1 MPGVYQDAPIV
12 QSSRDRRR
20 EEEVL
25 NVQKFI
31 RAVLTTDY
39 ALFWVGG
46 LGLAFMMLVTLTDVV
61 MRYLGRPVFGSME
74 LVCFTSAVVIGFAI
88 PYTSW
93 TKGHI
98 MVDFL
103 LEMLS
108 PGAVRIFQMV
118 TRIMGIALFLF
129 AGYNFIVYSFDLMK
143 SGEVSPGFRIPY
155 YPITFGLAFSCFLQT
170 LTLFCDLLKT
180 VWEEKA

>member
-1 MPGVYQDAPIV
+1 MH
-12 QSSRDRRR
+12 
-20 EEEVL
+20 
-25 NVQKFI
+25 KFI
-31 RAVLTTDY
+31 RAVVTADY

-46 LGLAFMMLVTLTDVV
+46 LGLTFMMLVTLTDVV
-61 MRYLGRPVFGSME
+61 MRYMGRPIFGSME

-98 MVDFL
+98 IVDFM

-108 PGAVRIFQMV
+108 PGTVRIFQII
-118 TRIMGIALFLF
+118 TRLMAIVLFIF
-129 AGYNFIVYSFDLMK
+129 AGYNFILYSFDLMK

-155 YPITFGLAFSCFLQT
+155 YPITFGLAVSCFFQV
-170 LTLFCDLLKT
+170 LTLFCDLLNT
-180 VWEEKA
+180 IWEKKA

>member
-1 MPGVYQDAPIV
+1 MLFRTEIADTK
-12 QSSRDRRR
+12 RRR
-20 EEEVL
+20 S
-25 NVQKFI
+25 NMQRFI
-31 RAVLTTDY
+31 RAVVTADY

-46 LGLAFMMLVTLTDVV
+46 LGLTFMMLVTLTDVV
-61 MRYLGRPVFGSME
+61 MRYMGKPIFGSME

-98 MVDFL
+98 IVDNM

-108 PGAVRIFQMV
+108 PGTVRIFRIV
-118 TRIMGIALFLF
+118 TRIMAIVLFLF
-129 AGYNFIVYSFDLMK
+129 AGYNFILYSFDLMK

-155 YPITFGLAFSCFLQT
+155 YPITFGLAVSCFFQV
-170 LTLFCDLLKT
+170 LTLFCDLLNT
-180 VWEEKA
+180 IWEEKV

>member
-1 MPGVYQDAPIV
+1 M
-12 QSSRDRRR
+12 
-20 EEEVL
+20 
-25 NVQKFI
+25 QKFI
-31 RAVLTTDY
+31 RAVVTADY

-46 LGLAFMMLVTLTDVV
+46 LGLTFMMLVTLTDVV
-61 MRYLGRPVFGSME
+61 MRYMGKPIFGSME

-98 MVDFL
+98 IVDFM

-108 PGAVRIFQMV
+108 PGTVRIFQIV
-118 TRIMGIALFLF
+118 TRLMAIVLFLF
-129 AGYNFIVYSFDLMK
+129 AGYNFILYSFDLMK

-155 YPITFGLAFSCFLQT
+155 YPITFGLALSCFFQV
-170 LTLFCDLLKT
+170 LTLFCDLLNT
-180 VWEEKA
+180 IWEEEA

>member
-1 MPGVYQDAPIV
+1 MH
-12 QSSRDRRR
+12 
-20 EEEVL
+20 
-25 NVQKFI
+25 KFI
-31 RAVLTTDY
+31 RAVVTADY

-46 LGLAFMMLVTLTDVV
+46 LGLTFMMLVTLTDVV
-61 MRYLGRPVFGSME
+61 MRYMGRPIFGSME

-98 MVDFL
+98 IVDFM

-108 PGAVRIFQMV
+108 PGTVRIFQII
-118 TRIMGIALFLF
+118 TRLMAIVLFIF
-129 AGYNFIVYSFDLMK
+129 AGYNFILYSFDLMK

-155 YPITFGLAFSCFLQT
+155 YPITFGLAVSCFFQV
-170 LTLFCDLLKT
+170 LTLFCDLLNT
-180 VWEEKA
+180 IWEEKV